1 MGTTS
6 PVAPHPGTS
15 LSPRS
20 RAGPS
25 RRSLHERT
33 PSRPHRHRR
42 PAGILRWSAGDPV
55 PASRRLPAQYHPG
68 DRRSR
73 RGRDPDRRDPA
84 HHGDEAPVFNP
95 TQPGFQ
101 LHPEITARRTDAWK
115 SSVKRFGSI
124 YADTDIASWL
134 REHNV
139 DTVTVVGYM
148 TNNCVIASAVEGEGL
163 EFTTEVLS
171 DATGAIHLANEA
183 GSVDA
188 K

>member
-1 MGTTS
+1 VHPTRSDLPHVLTT
-6 PVAPHPGTS
+6 TQ
-15 LSPRS
+15 
-20 RAGPS
+20 
-25 RRSLHERT
+25 
-33 PSRPHRHRR
+33 
-42 PAGILRWSAGDPV
+42 
-55 PASRRLPAQYHPG
+55 PASTSAPA
-68 DRRSR
+68 
-73 RGRDPDRRDPA
+73 
-84 HHGDEAPVFNP
+84 
-95 TQPGFQ
+95 T
-101 LHPEITARRTDAWK
+101 TARRAAAWK

-188 K
+188 KTVHTTMMTLLNSNFAAVGTTAAWSAALSETQKLDRSDLGSSAVAGAQAATGA